1 MALKYT
7 KEQINNALEEH
18 KEWNPYVGIMDDFL
32 LDAIS
37 FIEKETNVPFNTIQR
52 ILELHYG
59 IYLLE
64 IINDIA
70 EDIL

>member
-1 MALKYT
+1 MVLKYT

-18 KEWNPYVGIMDDFL
+18 NDWNPYVGIMDDFL
-32 LDAIS
+32 LDTIS
-37 FIEKETNVPFNTIQR
+37 FIEKETNIPFNTIQR

-64 IINDIA
+64 LHDVE